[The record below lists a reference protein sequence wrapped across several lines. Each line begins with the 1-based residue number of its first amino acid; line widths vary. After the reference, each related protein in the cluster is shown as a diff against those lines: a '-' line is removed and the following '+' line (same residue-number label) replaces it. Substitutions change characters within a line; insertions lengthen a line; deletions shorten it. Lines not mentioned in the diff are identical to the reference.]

1 MLLAAWILAGPAVAA
16 APSLVRTCARTSA
29 SANAN
34 VRWDVLE
41 QRGKDGD
48 RQAQEGEL
56 TASTELKRIWSWEK
70 SADLCRTDAPLHAL
84 IAAGTRMYEVA
95 LPAGVPGAGAP
106 TATPG
111 PASCLTTSRARV
123 EGSAQSAVEL
133 DADAI
138 RARAVGRT
146 DVNIVSENNAVV
158 DTDWG
163 AGTHFATVWAYRHKS
178 PATAVEATVT
188 IELSETYAGA
198 RVEVPE
204 LFQLIAWEGV
214 VEGWVRDGDH
224 YTRVRQP
231 APVTLTARANFPGK
245 SGDVCLRGSVSS
257 GAQGDRLAGRLSGV
271 GIVDVRVTVGPTEH
285 FPASIEGELPEFDPC
300 GCP

>member
-1 MLLAAWILAGPAVAA
+1 MLLAASILAGTVFAA
-16 APSLVRTCARTSA
+16 TPSLVRTCARTSA

-48 RQAQEGEL
+48 RQQQDGEL
-56 TASTELKRIWSWEK
+56 AASTELKRTWAWEK
-70 SADLCRTDAPLHAL
+70 SADLCRTDDPLNAL

-95 LPAGVPGAGAP
+95 LPATVAGVGAAAGP
-106 TATPG
+106 T
-111 PASCLTTSRARV
+111 SCGTTSRARV
-123 EGSAQSAVEL
+123 EGSARSAVEL

-138 RARAVGRT
+138 RARVVGRT
-146 DVNIVSENNAVV
+146 DVDIVSENNAIV

-163 AGTHFATVWAYRHKS
+163 AGADFATVWAYRHKS

-188 IELSETYAGA
+188 MELSDAYAGA

-204 LFQLIAWEGV
+204 LFQLTAWEGV

-224 YTRVRQP
+224 YTRVQQR

-245 SGDVCLRGSVSS
+245 AGDVCLRGNVSA

-271 GIVDVRVTVGPTEH
+271 GILDVRVTVGPTEH
-285 FPASIEGELPEFDPC
+285 FPASIEGELPEFEPC